1 MHVQVKMITGIWQ
14 NDKDY
19 SPLQFQFVADP
30 LKPWRIQALNE
41 LHASIVN
48 LHPAKV
54 VCNGYEASPEDI
66 LACST
71 WEQVAGLF
79 YPIRLILNR
88 DEDKHFTL
96 TFSDKDERFHLY
108 IQNY

>member
-1 MHVQVKMITGIWQ
+1 MYVQVKMITGIWQ
-14 NDKDY
+14 NDKDS
-19 SPLQFQFVADP
+19 SPLQYQFVADP
-30 LKPWRIQALNE
+30 LKPWRVTALNE
-41 LHASIVN
+41 LHSSIVN

-54 VCNGYEASPEDI
+54 ICEGCTASPEDI
-66 LACST
+66 LACGT
-71 WEQVAGLF
+71 WELVTGLF

-108 IQNY
+108 FMNY

>member
-1 MHVQVKMITGIWQ
+1 MHVPVKMITGIWQ

-19 SPLQFQFVADP
+19 SPLLYQFMADP
-30 LKPWRIQALNE
+30 LKPWHITVLNE
-41 LHASIVN
+41 LHYSIVN

-54 VCNGYEASPEDI
+54 FCEGYMASPVDI
-66 LACST
+66 LSCGT
-71 WEQVAGLF
+71 WEQVADLF

-88 DEDKHFTL
+88 DEDRHFTL

-108 IQNY
+108 IKNY

>member
-1 MHVQVKMITGIWQ
+1 MHVPVKMITGIWQ
-14 NDKDY
+14 NDKD
-19 SPLQFQFVADP
+19 SNPLQFQFVADP
-30 LKPWRIQALNE
+30 LKPWRVTALNE
-41 LHASIVN
+41 LHTSLVN

-54 VCNGYEASPEDI
+54 VCEGYMASPQDI
-66 LACST
+66 LACGT
-71 WEQVAGLF
+71 WEQVADLF

-108 IQNY
+108 IKNY